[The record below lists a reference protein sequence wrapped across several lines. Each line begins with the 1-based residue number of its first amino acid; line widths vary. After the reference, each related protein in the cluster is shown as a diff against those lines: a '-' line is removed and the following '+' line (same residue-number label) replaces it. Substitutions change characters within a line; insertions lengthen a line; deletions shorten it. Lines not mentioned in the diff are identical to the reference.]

1 MTEEENLDLSTMDMI
16 LLACCPVDRS
26 NLPQGPELDAIVITE
41 LYTLDQ
47 CANPDCQFGGDI
59 WVGPRQLAT
68 YRQYEPRALL
78 CCYVCAVLVQEE
90 IGMPVSSKLTS
101 LGGGYPTEGLPRR
114 G

>member
-1 MTEEENLDLSTMDMI
+1 MTEEEYLDLSTMDYI

-41 LYTLDQ
+41 LYTLGR

-68 YRQYEPRALL
+68 YRQYEPRAILF
-78 CCYVCAVLVQEE
+78 CYVCCMIAQEQA
-90 IGMPVSSKLTS
+90 GMSLDKVES
-101 LGGGYPTEGLPRR
+101 LGGGYPAEGRPRR